1 MTPEN
6 TMEIRARPAE
16 GGLDSSSLNDF
27 NYAWGALAGR
37 DAIDFAMTSEGTDI
51 KAVKWVGNGAVGI
64 PKQRSPGWRPF
75 RMERD
80 QPQDSAK

>member
-1 MTPEN
+1 MPPEN
-6 TMEIRARPAE
+6 TMEIRARPVE
-16 GGLDSSSLNDF
+16 GGLDSSRWDDF
-27 NYAWGALAGR
+27 NYASGALAGR
-37 DAIDFAMTSEGTDI
+37 EAIDFAMTNEGTDI
-51 KAVKWVGNGAVGI
+51 ASVI